1 MLRDVSPQQ
10 LPEIHSLRVQAQ
22 DNFEEQVNK

>member
-1 MLRDVSPQQ
+1 MLRDVTPQP
-10 LPEIHSLRVQAQ
+10 LPENHSLCVQAQ